1 MKGLGFI
8 YMAAGCS
15 LAILA
20 LRAVHGI
27 WAEFWEIAM
36 LTAIPNGLT
45 ALLALAM
52 YLNKYRDTTMDLVF
66 LVACYLVGIGG
77 GAYFFFT

>member
-1 MKGLGFI
+1 MKFFGFI

-27 WAEFWEIAM
+27 WAEFGQIAM

-45 ALLALAM
+45 ALLAVLM
-52 YLNKYRDTTMDLVF
+52 SLNKHRDMTMDRVF